1 MLEPCPTPIELPL
14 PPWLPP
20 PPEPPAPPPPPPPP
34 LPWAQARFGT
44 LTETRKQRRES
55 RIVFTIRFDGYN
67 CKNLQK
73 FSSKNSERNFG
84 PEQRGGS
91 RSRRRGES
99 MLATIQPFRAT
110 CDNYRNSYAQPPG
123 HAFAKAAPQVDTS
136 GSRVWPSYGK
146 PLTDEG
152 ERLYLLR
159 LDLL

>member
-1 MLEPCPTPIELPL
+1 MDCEQE
-14 PPWLPP
+14 
-20 PPEPPAPPPPPPPP
+20 AS
-34 LPWAQARFGT
+34 
-44 LTETRKQRRES
+44 ETRHHPGETDKITKFFPTNKRGAVAQLGE
-55 RIVFTIRFDGYN
+55 RIVRNDEVAGSIPASST
-67 CKNLQK
+67 NLL
-73 FSSKNSERNFG
+73 NL
-84 PEQRGGS
+84 
-91 RSRRRGES
+91 
-99 MLATIQPFRAT
+99 LATIQPFRAT